1 MQLNTDMMQAID
13 IQHLQKELAAR
24 YASLFMIC
32 YRRRDI
38 SGMHISLTAFTHV
51 MHSLNLWPQKDHIM
65 QQMQHFILL
74 EGFPQEELAALQ
86 WLLNHYF
93 EQSNSH
99 DESLLL
105 GWYQQLDDEWVL
117 RKKLRSLFPQHSN
130 SQLTLLIAEQMKA
143 GDDNAG

>member
-1 MQLNTDMMQAID
+1 MIQSLDMPL
-13 IQHLQKELAAR
+13 LQKELAAR

-51 MHSLNLWPQKDHIM
+51 LHSLKLWPEKATVM
-65 QQMQHFILL
+65 QQMQHYIEL
-74 EGFPQEELAALQ
+74 EGFPQQELTPLQ

-93 EQSNSH
+93 EQPNSH
-99 DESLLL
+99 DESFLL

-130 SQLTLLIAEQMKA
+130 SQLTLLIAEQTKNGA
-143 GDDNAG
+143 